1 MSSQMVIKRNIED
14 RIREMSRKFPIVSLT
29 GPRQSG
35 KTTLLRSMFPEYQY
49 VSLENP
55 DIQDFA
61 LQDPR
66 RFLENYGRY
75 VILDEV
81 QRVPHLFNYLQ
92 QKVDDDGIAG
102 QYLLSGSQNFQLM
115 ESITQSLAG
124 RVALFKLFPFSF
136 SELKNAGWM
145 SATMEETIYKGFY
158 PRIFS
163 SEISPLDYYPNY
175 FETYLQ
181 RDVRQLTAVQ
191 DLVIFRN
198 FVRLCAG
205 RISQPLNYQSLASDA
220 GISPPTAKAWMG
232 VLEASHI
239 CFLLPPYFRNYS
251 KRLAKS
257 PKLYFTDVGL
267 AANLL
272 GISSPRDLQTHF
284 ARGHLFEN
292 LIVSEIIKQG
302 FEKEWNPQFYYWRE
316 SNGHEIDLLSETKAG
331 YSIAEIKSASTI
343 NNSFFRN
350 LQFFQKHTNADLQ
363 LRSWLIYGGSE
374 SQQRGFATVRPWNDL
389 EGIF

>member
-1 MSSQMVIKRNIED
+1 MIVKRNIED
-14 RIREMSRKFPIVSLT
+14 RLREMTRKFPIVSLT

-35 KTTLLRSMFPEYQY
+35 KTTLLRSMFPEYRY

-66 RFLENYGRY
+66 RFLENYDRY

-92 QKVDDDGIAG
+92 QKVDDDRISG
-102 QYLLSGSQNFQLM
+102 QYLLSGSQNFLLM

-136 SELKNAGWM
+136 SELLKAGWM
-145 SATMEETIYKGFY
+145 SDSLEDTIFKGFY

-163 SEISPLDYYPNY
+163 SVISPLDYYPNY

-205 RISQPLNYQSLASDA
+205 RIGQPLNVQSLSSDA
-220 GISPPTAKAWMG
+220 GISPPTAKAWIG

-239 CFLLPPYFRNYS
+239 CFLLPPYFHNYS

-272 GISSPRDLQTHF
+272 GITSAQDLQTHF
-284 ARGHLFEN
+284 SRGHLFEN
-292 LIVSEIIKQG
+292 LIVSEVIKQG
-302 FEKEWNPQFYYWRE
+302 YEKDWNPQLYYWKE
-316 SNGHEIDLLSETKAG
+316 SNGHEIDVLSETKTG
-331 YSIAEIKSASTI
+331 YTIAEIKSSSTL

-350 LQFFQKHTNADLQ
+350 IQFFQKHSDPEKQLQ
-363 LRSWLIYGGSE
+363 SWLIYGGNE
-374 SQQRGFATVRPWNDL
+374 SQKRDNATVRPWYDL
-389 EGIF
+389 DGIFW